1 LQSGAHLAHDGG
13 VVVFAQ
19 IVAVLVYLVPVVVVV
34 VLSARRERGLG
45 DFAVLVPAAVAVD
58 LLFVLLLCRV
68 VRLEWAAFISRGLWL
83 AGGALWFDRRQRRH
97 GLKPARPAALDGRAI
112 AGIAMAMLAAAAL
125 SAVLSR
131 PNAIWDRELHIPFVA
146 SLRGQQMPFASPYEP
161 GAAFHY
167 HFSGDVLAS
176 MLQIFSFDVL
186 NASLALSLAHDVM
199 FALIGLA
206 TALALLASGP
216 KPAHVVVLSVVAVL
230 LSGPCVLRFGVG
242 EPYLGYSYYALYIW
256 GFRPHQHVAMLMFV
270 GIATRLLFSGP
281 SKGPEPPAMGA
292 DGQSPSTPA
301 RSGRNQRSEPAA
313 PSTTE
318 HLKGSH
324 TPSLRSGVAGGN
336 AALVAMVGLLAV
348 TDETSAGMIGL
359 CLGIAWLFDP
369 ELLAPTRRRGLL
381 LFGALL
387 LAFVATNLVFSA
399 SLAPGGPVQNFSL
412 VAPRSPGVQQP
423 PLPLS
428 TGAGLVALVADTL
441 PVWAILLAIVLITA
455 RRGQRGQ
462 EGARPRR
469 GLIAFAAALAG
480 FSILGLTTSDVNGG
494 PPESHRFLTVA
505 LFVFPLVG
513 VLCLDPWW
521 RPGTLGRTLV
531 LAALMLGAGS
541 TVLWLS
547 HYRRHPTPESYFRQ
561 RGKNLHTSDCRAV
574 AGARFGQRP
583 TVSYVEASV
592 FYAYAGCRPSFVAG
606 RRATSYWT
614 RKEYPTLGL
623 AGFQQLDREMLAADA
638 PVDAV
643 CPTGRR
649 PGDTDPVCTYAL
661 ARPGCVPEGSD
672 YVRCPLAPGDR
683 RAIAGGQK

>member
-1 LQSGAHLAHDGG
+1 LSGLQSGAHLAHDGG

-19 IVAVLVYLVPVVVVV
+19 IVAVLVYLVPVVLVA

-45 DFAVLVPAAVAVD
+45 DLAVLVPAAVAVD

-97 GLKPARPAALDGRAI
+97 GLRPARPAALDGRAI
-112 AGIAMAMLAAAAL
+112 AGIAIAMLAAAAL

-270 GIATRLLFSGP
+270 GIATVLL
-281 SKGPEPPAMGA
+281 
-292 DGQSPSTPA
+292 
-301 RSGRNQRSEPAA
+301 GRNQGSEPAA
-313 PSTTE
+313 PST
-318 HLKGSH
+318 
-324 TPSLRSGVAGGN
+324 RGN

-381 LFGALL
+381 LLGALL
-387 LAFVATNLVFSA
+387 VAFVATNLVFSA

-455 RRGQRGQ
+455 RGGQRGQRGQ
-462 EGARPRR
+462 DGARPRR

-480 FSILGLTTSDVNGG
+480 LSILGLTTSDVNGG

-583 TVSYVEASV
+583 AVSYVEASV

-649 PGDTDPVCTYAL
+649 PGDTDPVCAYAL
-661 ARPGCVPEGSD
+661 ARPGCVPEGTD
-672 YVRCPLAPGDR
+672 YVRCPLAPADR
-683 RAIAGGQK
+683 RAIAGGPAPAGR

>member
-1 LQSGAHLAHDGG
+1 
-13 VVVFAQ
+13 
-19 IVAVLVYLVPVVVVV
+19 
-34 VLSARRERGLG
+34 
-45 DFAVLVPAAVAVD
+45 
-58 LLFVLLLCRV
+58 
-68 VRLEWAAFISRGLWL
+68 
-83 AGGALWFDRRQRRH
+83 
-97 GLKPARPAALDGRAI
+97 
-112 AGIAMAMLAAAAL
+112 M
-125 SAVLSR
+125 
-131 PNAIWDRELHIPFVA
+131 A
-146 SLRGQQMPFASPYEP
+146 SLRGQQMPFASPFEP

-167 HFSGDVLAS
+167 HFSGDALAS
-176 MLQIFSFDVL
+176 MLQMFSFDVL

-199 FALIGLA
+199 FALIGLT

-270 GIATRLLFSGP
+270 GIATVLL
-281 SKGPEPPAMGA
+281 
-292 DGQSPSTPA
+292 
-301 RSGRNQRSEPAA
+301 GRNQRSEPAA
-313 PSTTE
+313 PST
-318 HLKGSH
+318 
-324 TPSLRSGVAGGN
+324 RGN

-399 SLAPGGPVQNFSL
+399 SLAPGGPVQKLSL

-423 PLPLS
+423 PLSLS
-428 TGAGLVALVADTL
+428 TGAGLVALAADTL

-462 EGARPRR
+462 AGARPRR
-469 GLIAFAAALAG
+469 GLIAFSAALAG

-494 PPESHRFLTVA
+494 PPESHRFLTAA
-505 LFVFPLVG
+505 LFMFPLVG
-513 VLCLDPWW
+513 VLCLDTWW

-531 LAALMLGAGS
+531 LAALVLGAGS

-561 RGKNLHTSDCRAV
+561 RGQNLHTSDCRAV

-583 TVSYVEASV
+583 AVSYVEASV

-638 PVDAV
+638 PVDAI

-672 YVRCPLAPGDR
+672 YVRCPAGARRPARHRGRAEVIRRLSGARPCAASAAGCSASRTGAAARSRPSSRAGRPPGAPAR
-683 RAIAGGQK
+683 RGPAGSGSPRARRIRVASPRAAS